1 MSKVVRGGSK
11 SVTHTLE
18 ISACVCVC
26 THTHTNTYWDLNPSD
41 SGAYWRG
48 CKKTR
53 CWFCVFFLSLGKK
66 KVQSREKGVDVLL
79 LTNVSKLTI
88 MLISVCVGI
97 HYRGNITGLIISTF
111 CINHDGWLPQMA
123 ECQQYINRLLQWATC
138 SCAAFFPIPTGP
150 QISCISFCYW
160 VFITCFSTARRA
172 IVCTAYWTLP
182 WQLRPHINKSSSEW
196 HSNSIS

>member
-1 MSKVVRGGSK
+1 M
-11 SVTHTLE
+11 L
-18 ISACVCVC
+18 ILC
-26 THTHTNTYWDLNPSD
+26 
-41 SGAYWRG
+41 
-48 CKKTR
+48 
-53 CWFCVFFLSLGKK
+53 FFFK
-66 KVQSREKGVDVLL
+66 SREKKGAIQRKGSGCFASDKRVKVNDYANQLQWL
-79 LTNVSKLTI
+79 KLA
-88 MLISVCVGI
+88 LCVGI